1 MTNHN
6 YCVILAGGIGSRFW
20 PISRENCPKQFLDPL
35 GTGRTLLKSTW
46 ERMRRTFP
54 ASNILV
60 VSLAK
65 YKPLVEEQLPEL
77 PAENLVMEP
86 YGRSTAPSISLAA
99 RVLLH
104 RDPEAVM
111 LVSPSDHHIG
121 DNLLFDKAVRE
132 ALEYVSVHDVLLTMG
147 VVPTRPDANFGYI
160 QVTGGKDAG
169 ADGCP
174 VKVKT
179 FTEKPDPELAK
190 VFIES
195 GEFLWNSGIFVWKA
209 AVIRS
214 EIRRHAPEISKVWK
228 GWERALGTPSESG
241 FVQRAYADSPRN
253 SIDYALMEKSDNV
266 WVLPVKFEWDDLGT
280 WDSLYGYFSRHNP
293 SGNAEM
299 VLGPKI
305 IRDASGNVLFSEAKN
320 KLVVVRGLEDYMV
333 IDTGDVLVVCPRDGK
348 SMQDT
353 LSEVSMPEFADYK

>member
-20 PISRENCPKQFLDPL
+20 PISREDCPKQFLDPMN
-35 GTGRTLLKSTW
+35 TGMTLIKATW
-46 ERMRRTFP
+46 ARMKRSFP
-54 ASNILV
+54 IENILV

-65 YKPLVEEQLPEL
+65 YKPLVMEQLLDLPE
-77 PAENLVMEP
+77 ENLILEP

-99 RVLLH
+99 RVVLK

-111 LVSPSDHHIG
+111 LVTPSDHHIG
-121 DNLLFDKAVRE
+121 DKLLFEKAVSD
-132 ALEYVSVHDVLLTMG
+132 ALSYASKHDVLLTMG

-160 QVTGGKDAG
+160 QVTGGKNAG

-179 FTEKPDPELAK
+179 FTEKPDHELAK
-190 VFIES
+190 VFLDS
-195 GEFLWNSGIFVWKA
+195 GEFLWNSGIFIWKA
-209 AVIRS
+209 SVIRS
-214 EIRRHAPEISKVWK
+214 EIQKHAPEISKVWK
-228 GWERALGTPSESG
+228 GWENALGSASESG

-280 WDSLYGYFSRHNP
+280 WDSLYDFYSRHNP

-305 IRDASGNVLFSEAKN
+305 IRDASGNVIFSDSRN
-320 KLVVVRGLEDYMV
+320 KLLVVRGLENYMV

-348 SMQDT
+348 ALQDT
-353 LSEVSMPEFADYK
+353 LSEVSMPEFADFK